1 MLFGRGMT
9 TRGWFVRLGVCVGLD
24 LLDFTA
30 GRLLFALPW
39 EEGISSAVLVL
50 LFGWKGL
57 LGLTELV
64 DLTEQIDAFIPIST
78 LTALWAG
85 YDAGL
90 FGPKRRLTPP
100 EQASG

>member
-9 TRGWFVRLGVCVGLD
+9 TRGWLVRLGICVALD
-24 LLDFTA
+24 ALDFTV
-30 GRLLFALPW
+30 GRLFFAVPW
-39 EEGISSAVLVL
+39 EEGLSSAVLVL

-64 DLTEQIDAFIPIST
+64 EVTEQIDAFIPIST

-85 YDAGL
+85 YDAG
-90 FGPKRRLTPP
+90 FWGPKKRLPAPDTMPR
-100 EQASG
+100 